1 MRTIRVLLIALV
13 IVGVTVIMVGGR
25 RAVAGESSMTRERS
39 GTAGDENELST
50 ELRRVRELAEEALG
64 EARHARDEARALKA
78 ELVELRGKLSM
89 AGENAALPVAA
100 NDSEPSQSQPGD
112 RIERLEEQVEINTS
126 RIREHAQTKV
136 ESDSRFPVRI
146 SGMLLANFHYNSD
159 DLQRS
164 QPLVA
169 PSMLNRLAG
178 GTFGSTFRQTRLGL
192 AVNGPS
198 FAGGKTSGEIE
209 LDFYGGT
216 VGQVEGD
223 VLGALRIRTAAMRV
237 DWAKSTLTIG
247 QEAPAIS
254 PRNPTSI
261 AGVWYAPLSGA
272 GNLWQWR
279 PQIHYEHRFRAGEAK
294 DWIVQ
299 GSVLAPFGESYLG
312 LPTRGTPALEA
323 RTAWRHQIDEDRTL
337 EIGGGAHY
345 DRRSFNFGRN
355 VNGYIVSGDWLVPLS
370 SRFELSG
377 ELFHGKGVTLGEQS
391 GGRIDRA
398 YSFSGSPDDPYTTV
412 RAVRSSG
419 GWIQLS
425 TRLLSNLEMNLA
437 YGQEDPDNNDLRFGL
452 TTDSTRYK
460 NQVGSINFI
469 HELRPSFLISLEY
482 RRLITDY
489 NTGRGR
495 NNHVN
500 LAFGYVF

>member
-1 MRTIRVLLIALV
+1 MRTIRVLLIAVV
-13 IVGVTVIMVGGR
+13 IVGGAAIVVGGLWP
-25 RAVAGESSMTRERS
+25 VAGESLMTREISRS
-39 GTAGDENELST
+39 AGDENELSA
-50 ELRRVRELAEEALG
+50 ELRRVRDLAEEALS
-64 EARHARDEARALKA
+64 EARRARDEARALKA
-78 ELVELRGKLSM
+78 ELAEMRGKLAT
-89 AGENAALPVAA
+89 AGENSSIPIASQASQP
-100 NDSEPSQSQPGD
+100 PQSQPGA
-112 RIERLEEQVEINTS
+112 RIERLEEQVEINTA

-146 SGMLLANFHYNSD
+146 SGMILANFHYNSD
-159 DLQRS
+159 DLQRT

-169 PSMLNRLAG
+169 PSSLNRLAG

-237 DWAKSTLTIG
+237 DWAQSTLTIG
-247 QEAPAIS
+247 QETPAIS

-279 PQIHYEHRFRAGEAK
+279 PQIRYEHRFRAGEAK
-294 DWIVQ
+294 EWIVQ
-299 GSVLAPFGESYLG
+299 GSVLPPFGESYLG

-345 DRRSFNFGRN
+345 DHRSFNFGHS
-355 VNGYIVSGDWLVPLS
+355 VNGYIVSGDWLVPLG

-377 ELFHGKGVTLGEQS
+377 ELYHGRGVTLGDQS

-398 YSFSGSPDDPYTTV
+398 YSFSGSPEDAYTTV

-425 TRLLSNLEMNLA
+425 TRLRSNLEMNLA
-437 YGQEDPDNNDLRFGL
+437 YGQEDPDNTDLRFGV

-469 HELRPSFLISLEY
+469 YELRPSFLISLEY
-482 RRLITDY
+482 RRLLTDY
-489 NTGRGR
+489 NSGRGR

>member
-1 MRTIRVLLIALV
+1 MRIIRVLLIA
-13 IVGVTVIMVGGR
+13 TVIIG
-25 RAVAGESSMTRERS
+25 AAHWSSMTRGAS
-39 GTAGDENELST
+39 GFGGDENEVMA
-50 ELRRVRELAEEALG
+50 ELRRVRDIAQEALS
-64 EARHARDEARALKA
+64 EARHARDEARALRSELA
-78 ELVELRGKLSM
+78 EVRVKVGVSS
-89 AGENAALPVAA
+89 ENPPPAAATQA
-100 NDSEPSQSQPGD
+100 SQSLQTQPGD
-112 RIERLEEQVEINTS
+112 RIDRLEEQMDINTS

-146 SGMLLANFHYNSD
+146 SGMILANFHYNSD
-159 DLQRS
+159 DLQRTE
-164 QPLVA
+164 PLIA
-169 PSMLNRLAG
+169 PSPLNRLAG

-198 FAGGKTSGEIE
+198 LAGGKTSGEIE
-209 LDFYGGT
+209 VDFYGGT

-223 VLGALRIRTAAMRV
+223 VLGGLRIRTAAMHV
-237 DWAKSTLTIG
+237 DWSHSTLTIG

-261 AGVWYAPLSGA
+261 AAVWYPPLSGA

-279 PQIHYEHRFRAGEAK
+279 PQIRYEHRFRAGEAK

-323 RTAWRHQIDEDRTL
+323 RTAWRHRIDEDRTL

-345 DRRSFNFGRN
+345 DRRSFNFGRS
-355 VNGYIVSGDWLVPLS
+355 VNGYVVSGDWLVPLGG
-370 SRFELSG
+370 RFELSG
-377 ELFHGKGVTLGEQS
+377 ELYHGKGVTLGEQS

-398 YSFSGSPDDPYTTV
+398 YSFSGLPDDPYTSV
-412 RAVRSSG
+412 RGVRSTG
-419 GWIQLS
+419 GWVQLS
-425 TRLLSNLEMNLA
+425 TRLRSNLELNVA
-437 YGQEDPDNNDLRFGL
+437 YGQEDPDNSDLRFGL
-452 TTDSTRYK
+452 TTEQTRYK
-460 NQVGSINFI
+460 NHVGSVNFI
-469 HELRPSFLISLEY
+469 YELRPSFLMSLEY
-482 RRLITDY
+482 RRLVTDY
-489 NTGRGR
+489 NSGRGH